1 MESITLNIRYDMPT
15 DMWDKLSQVYESLP
29 GWRGYILDGCPVWAS
44 LTEPERSISASVE
57 PSGLLIDGDMPE
69 KEFDA
74 WISTFMQEAS
84 KALGFQV
91 KDAEQ

>member
-1 MESITLNIRYDMPT
+1 
-15 DMWDKLSQVYESLP
+15 
-29 GWRGYILDGCPVWAS
+29 
-44 LTEPERSISASVE
+44 
-57 PSGLLIDGDMPE
+57 LLIDGDMPE

-91 KDAEQ
+91 KDAVQ